1 MILFKERGMQGYG
14 EGQSRVLLKPND
26 LENYVGLN
34 ETFYSPRNCQKEWT
48 FSEIFNE
55 GLSFNH

>member
-1 MILFKERGMQGYG
+1 MQGYG